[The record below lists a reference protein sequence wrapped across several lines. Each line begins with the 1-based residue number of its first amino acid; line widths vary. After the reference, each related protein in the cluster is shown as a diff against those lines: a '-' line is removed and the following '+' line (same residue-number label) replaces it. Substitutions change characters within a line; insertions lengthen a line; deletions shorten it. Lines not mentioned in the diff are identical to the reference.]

1 MDHLTALRIFVRIA
15 ESGSFSRAAEDL
27 GLPRASASEAVRR
40 VETRAGA
47 RLLNRTTRRVAL
59 TADGEAFLERA
70 RHLLDQADDL
80 DGLFRQGPD
89 RVSGLLRVSLPER
102 LATHTLMPALPDFL
116 DRFPALNVEL
126 SVTDR
131 FVDLIGAGFD
141 CVIRAG
147 TLKDSRLI
155 GQSLG
160 EMALGTFASPAYL
173 ATHGTP
179 ESPADLPGHRLVG
192 YASSV
197 HGLDFDWDGPDR
209 AVTLTGR
216 LAVDNAEAQVAAALA
231 GLGLI
236 QVPVY
241 GLRRHVAAGTL
252 VEILP
257 GHRPAPLPLTI
268 LYPQHRQRSAKVAA
282 FIAWTRATLN
292 DAQVFETA
300 PSLVLS
306 P

>member
-40 VETRAGA
+40 VENRAGA

-59 TADGEAFLERA
+59 TADGEAFLDRA
-70 RHLLDQADDL
+70 RALLDQADDL
-80 DGLFRQGPD
+80 DGLFRQGAD
-89 RVSGLLRVSLPER
+89 RVRGLLRVSLPER
-102 LATHTLMPALPDFL
+102 LATHTLMPALPSFL
-116 DRFPALNVEL
+116 DHFPGLNVEL

-155 GQSLG
+155 GQGLG

-179 ESPADLPGHRLVG
+179 ESPADLAGHRLVG
-192 YASSV
+192 YASSA
-197 HGLDFDWDGPDR
+197 HGLDFDWDGP
-209 AVTLTGR
+209 AETVTLGGR

-241 GLRRHVAAGTL
+241 GLRRHLAEGRL
-252 VEILP
+252 VEVLS
-257 GHRPAPLPLTI
+257 GYRPAPLPLTI
-268 LYPQHRQRSAKVAA
+268 LYPHHRQRSAKVTA
-282 FIAWTRATLN
+282 FVAWTRTVLI
-292 DAQVFETA
+292 DAKVFEPD